1 MEKKLF
7 KIISKVFNVPLEQVN
22 NESSPDTIPEWDSLK
37 HMNLILAIEQEFGI
51 QFTEVQ
57 IIEMLNVALIKE
69 LLKEHISKD

>member
-1 MEKKLF
+1 LEKKLF

-57 IIEMLNVALIKE
+57 IIEMLNVALIIE
-69 LLKEHISKD
+69 LLKEHDFHL